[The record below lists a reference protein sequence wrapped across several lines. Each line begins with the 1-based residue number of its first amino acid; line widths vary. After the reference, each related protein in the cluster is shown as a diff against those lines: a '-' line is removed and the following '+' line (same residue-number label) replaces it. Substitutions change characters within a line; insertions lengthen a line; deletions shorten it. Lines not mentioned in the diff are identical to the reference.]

1 MAPTGTAENRAKFRA
16 FHASS
21 TVSTLLPILS
31 SALDLLV
38 RFFSPPENLYL
49 MLFQKRKKFIKILG
63 LGEAICSARSS
74 ADALMRP
81 MTC

>member
-1 MAPTGTAENRAKFRA
+1 MLRRLFPHYCLF
-16 FHASS
+16 FLQ
-21 TVSTLLPILS
+21 LLTYWF
-31 SALDLLV
+31 D
-38 RFFSPPENLYL
+38 FFSPSENLYL

-63 LGEAICSARSS
+63 LGEAICSAGSS